1 MLVKEIMNTDVK
13 TIKSSDTI
21 QKAAKEMNEYRIGG
35 LLVLDKKQLAGII
48 TERDIM
54 REVVALAKDVIKTKV
69 KDVMRTDLIV
79 IESSLSIADAAKT
92 MLENNIKKLPV
103 VEGNSLIGIV
113 TSTDILAAQPKQM
126 EIMSEMLV
134 FHKDEKRPVAG

>member
-13 TIKSSDTI
+13 TIKSSDSI
-21 QKAAKEMNEYRIGG
+21 QKAAKIMNEYRIGG
-35 LLVLDKKQLAGII
+35 LIVLDKTQLAGII

-54 REVVALAKDVIKTKV
+54 RDVVALAKDVIKTKV
-69 KDVMRTDLIV
+69 KDVMRTELVV
-79 IESSLSIADAAKT
+79 IESNISVADAAKV
-92 MLENNIKKLPV
+92 MLEKNIKKLPV
-103 VEGNSLIGIV
+103 VEGKNLIGII